1 MKSFDSV
8 HSPFNPFSYLTLK
21 CNAGGTSL
29 WDFSK
34 AAMRL
39 ALAFTLI
46 IPQLGLK
53 SYAQTPWMEAVENG
67 SAVNY
72 VGEIRGVW
80 VTNVD
85 SDVMF
90 SKESLAEAM
99 DFLADRGFNTIFPVV
114 WNKGYTLHPSDVAEN
129 AFGIRQDPYFAG
141 QGRDPLAEIIVE
153 AHRRGMEVMP
163 WFEYG
168 FSSVYGD
175 TSGGHII
182 KANPHWAARTSKGS
196 IAQGN
201 GFYFMNA
208 IHPEVQDFMID
219 LFLEVIE
226 NYDIDGVQ
234 GDDRLPAMSANAG
247 YSEYTRA
254 LYASEHGGNQPPATY
269 NESSFLQWKA
279 DKLTTFAGRLYRAVK
294 EKDPDIIVSFSP
306 SVYDFSLRNYL
317 QDWPNWI
324 DSAYV
329 DIVHP
334 QLYRYS
340 ISGYRALVQEMF
352 GSSPELSPYGYLYR
366 ESRSIVTPGV
376 LIKSGG
382 TYNDYNYVLDA
393 VEYNRL
399 YDMPGEVY
407 FFFEGLDEKNNNLA
421 DTLRKYVYQEPA
433 LQPYRNG
440 NLRRPGGWIVNET
453 DPDVVVNGQW
463 TLENT
468 PVGYRGQTLMANAA
482 SGAST
487 GGTLEYYFTVPRDAW
502 YRVYTWIPNSE
513 DATASA
519 RYRIHTADG
528 TVDTVLDQQSV
539 RNRGWIELGSAR
551 LQRGTGMI
559 IELLADSAGDGGT
572 TYADAMMLQIDRGRS
587 PEVEF
592 NVTVVST
599 EDQTGGT
606 TVLPGEMELYPN
618 YPNPFNPTT
627 AIPFRLDVPASV
639 TLEVFDAIGRRVS
652 LLLNEEP
659 LPAGMHTLEFKA
671 HDLPSGLYVVRLSK
685 GTNNEPSIL
694 TRKITLVK

>member
-1 MKSFDSV
+1 MTGPSLRTISF
-8 HSPFNPFSYLTLK
+8 FSLLRNAVTRVLT
-21 CNAGGTSL
+21 TP
-29 WDFSK
+29 
-34 AAMRL
+34 RL
-39 ALAFTLI
+39 ADCLTGRLAVPFLAGVLALLPIHTLT
-46 IPQLGLK
+46 
-53 SYAQTPWMEAVENG
+53 AQTPWIEAVESG
-67 SAVNY
+67 AAVTY

-80 VTNVD
+80 ITNVD

-90 SKESLAEAM
+90 SRESLADAM
-99 DFLADRGFNTIFPVV
+99 DYLADRGFNTVFPVV
-114 WNKGYTLHPSDVAEN
+114 WNKGYTLHPSDVAEQ

-153 AHRRGMEVMP
+153 AHRRGIEVMP

-182 KANPHWAARTSKGS
+182 KANPHWAARTSKGG

-208 IHPEVQDFMID
+208 IHPEVQDFMIN
-219 LFLEVIE
+219 LFLEVME

-254 LYASEHGGNQPPATY
+254 LYASEHGGAQPPATY

-294 EKDPDIIVSFSP
+294 EKDPDIIVSMSP

-317 QDWPNWI
+317 QDWPAWI
-324 DSAYV
+324 DSGYV

-352 GSSPELSPYGYLYR
+352 GASAELSPYGYLYR
-366 ESRSIVTPGV
+366 KDRAIVTPGV

-393 VEYNRL
+393 VEYNRT
-399 YDMPGEVY
+399 YDMQGEVF
-407 FFFEGLDEKNNNLA
+407 FFFEGLDEKNNHLA
-421 DTLRKYVYQEPA
+421 DTLHKYVYQQPA

-440 NLRRPGGWIVNET
+440 NLRRPGGWIANET
-453 DPDVVVNGQW
+453 DQDVIVNGSW

-468 PVGYRGQTLMANAA
+468 PVGYRGQSLVADAG
-482 SGAST
+482 SGSA
-487 GGTLEYYFTVPRDAW
+487 LDYYFTVPRDAW
-502 YRVYTWIPNSE
+502 YRVYAWIPEAE
-513 DATASA
+513 DATQTAH
-519 RYRIHTADG
+519 YRIHTAEG
-528 TVDTVLDQQSV
+528 VRDTTLDQQSV
-539 RNRGWIELGSAR
+539 RNRGWIEIAYAPLT
-551 LQRGTGMI
+551 RGTSRI
-559 IELLADSAGDGGT
+559 VELLADSTSDGGK
-572 TYADAMMLQIDRGRS
+572 TYADAVMLLIDRKKS
-587 PEVEF
+587 PEVTF

-599 EDQTGGT
+599 GEDHAGSSL
-606 TVLPGEMELYPN
+606 VPGAVELQPN
-618 YPNPFNPTT
+618 YPNPFNPAT
-627 AIPFRLDVPASV
+627 AIPFTLQSASLV
-639 TLEVFDAIGRRVS
+639 TLEVYDAIGRRVA
-652 LLLNEEP
+652 LLLRDEP
-659 LPAGMHTLEFKA
+659 LAAGTHTLDFRA
-671 HDLPSGLYVVRLSK
+671 GDLPSGVYVARLSV
-685 GTNNEPSIL
+685 TSPSASLVL
-694 TRKITLVK
+694 TRKMTLVK